1 MICLRLHRLARA
13 RFASAV
19 AASLLAGASLA
30 WAQTPASADDDAAGE
45 LMGDL
50 MFHADLLVSLER
62 LCPGTNHVRRDWQAV
77 VKQLP
82 AQVRTR
88 ELRELSMRLSANA
101 GEAMVRGNGGCG
113 TRAFTRAYEDTRREY
128 ELLLEQW
135 ARLSI

>member
-1 MICLRLHRLARA
+1 MICLRLPRLLRA

-19 AASLLAGASLA
+19 AASLLVGASLA
-30 WAQTPASADDDAAGE
+30 QTPAASDDDAVGE

-62 LCPGTNHVRRDWQAV
+62 LCPGTSHARRDWQAV

-88 ELRELSMRLSANA
+88 ELRELSLRLSVNA

>member
-1 MICLRLHRLARA
+1 MIHPCLPRLPRLRL
-13 RFASAV
+13 ASAA
-19 AASLLAGASLA
+19 AASLLAAASIA
-30 WAQTPASADDDAAGE
+30 FAQTASAEDDAVGE

-82 AQVRTR
+82 AQVRTK
-88 ELRELSMRLSANA
+88 ELRELSLRLSANA

-128 ELLLEQW
+128 DLLLEQW
-135 ARLSI
+135 VRLSI

>member
-1 MICLRLHRLARA
+1 M
-13 RFASAV
+13 
-19 AASLLAGASLA
+19 SLLAATSIA
-30 WAQTPASADDDAAGE
+30 WSQTAPADDEAVGD

-62 LCPGTNHVRRDWQAV
+62 LCPGTNHVKRDWQSV

-82 AQVRTR
+82 AQVRTS
-88 ELRELSMRLSANA
+88 ELRELSLRLSANA

-128 ELLLEQW
+128 EMLLEQW

>member
-1 MICLRLHRLARA
+1 MHRPDPRCLPARLAC
-13 RFASAV
+13 V
-19 AASLLAGASLA
+19 AAAWLAAASVALA
-30 WAQTPASADDDAAGE
+30 QAPSRGDDDAVGE
-45 LMGDL
+45 MMGEL

-62 LCPGTNHVRRDWQAV
+62 LCPGTASVRRDWQAV

-88 ELRELSMRLSANA
+88 ELRELSLRLSANA

-113 TRAFTRAYEDTRREY
+113 TRDFVRAYNETRREY
-128 ELLLEQW
+128 EALLEQW

>member
-1 MICLRLHRLARA
+1 MLNVVKRA
-13 RFASAV
+13 AGQRVAAGAV
-19 AASLLAGASLA
+19 ALSCVLFDSVALAQAPSRG
-30 WAQTPASADDDAAGE
+30 DDDAVGE
-45 LMGDL
+45 MMGEL

-62 LCPGTNHVRRDWQAV
+62 LCPGTASVRRDWQAV

-88 ELRELSMRLSANA
+88 ELRELSLRLSANA

-113 TRAFTRAYEDTRREY
+113 TRDFVRAYNETRREY
-128 ELLLEQW
+128 EALLEQW

>member
-1 MICLRLHRLARA
+1 MSCLRLPRLPRA
-13 RFASAV
+13 RFASAL

-30 WAQTPASADDDAAGE
+30 QTPAVSGDDAVGE

-82 AQVRTR
+82 APVRTR
-88 ELRELSMRLSANA
+88 ELRELSLRLSANA

-113 TRAFTRAYEDTRREY
+113 TRDFTRAYQDTRREY

-135 ARLSI
+135 VRLSI